1 MIMFSVYV
9 MLRIFAI
16 GFTLISSLM
25 LSTSASACDDKACE
39 AAYLAATKQYTEN
52 HIRQAETYRT
62 ERHAHSKNRERRAY
76 AHYVHMH
83 MMLFGK

>member
-1 MIMFSVYV
+1 

-16 GFTLISSLM
+16 SFTIFSSM
-25 LSTSASACDDKACE
+25 MFSTSASACDDKACE
-39 AAYLAATKQYTEN
+39 TAYLAATKQYTQN
-52 HIRQAETYRT
+52 HIRQAEAYRI

-83 MMLFGK
+83 MVLSGNNMTEEL